1 MRTSGKIVMFA
12 DDAQLIYD
20 GYLNEE
26 ETIERQ
32 INEDIVAMKNFL
44 QSLHMKLNE
53 AKTVVTRFATPR
65 QLLRIDPDKT
75 FSLGDCDVVISS
87 ESRNLG
93 LIIDTAT
100 TFRPHFLKI
109 SKECSLTLYH
119 LKAIRSFIPDKQT
132 KLLVESLIVSK
143 VRTYLPIT
151 ITATAKNIEILQKV
165 VNHCI
170 RVLHKRRKFDCL
182 SDVRNLYNWGTM
194 RNLCEA
200 ELKKVVLKVVAAECS
215 AYLNNLLSLTNHG
228 RTRQR
233 LYEIDPSN
241 TTYGEKRFKQ
251 RASVVLNRFLS
262 MWSIVWRCCTYR
274 RPRLLWSTE

>member
-1 MRTSGKIVMFA
+1 MFA

-132 KLLVESLIVSK
+132 KLLIGKPNGFEGKGVSVNNHDSSSQQK
-143 VRTYLPIT
+143 LSNFYRKLWT
-151 ITATAKNIEILQKV
+151 TA
-165 VNHCI
+165 
-170 RVLHKRRKFDCL
+170 
-182 SDVRNLYNWGTM
+182 
-194 RNLCEA
+194 
-200 ELKKVVLKVVAAECS
+200 
-215 AYLNNLLSLTNHG
+215 
-228 RTRQR
+228 
-233 LYEIDPSN
+233 
-241 TTYGEKRFKQ
+241 
-251 RASVVLNRFLS
+251 
-262 MWSIVWRCCTYR
+262 
-274 RPRLLWSTE
+274 